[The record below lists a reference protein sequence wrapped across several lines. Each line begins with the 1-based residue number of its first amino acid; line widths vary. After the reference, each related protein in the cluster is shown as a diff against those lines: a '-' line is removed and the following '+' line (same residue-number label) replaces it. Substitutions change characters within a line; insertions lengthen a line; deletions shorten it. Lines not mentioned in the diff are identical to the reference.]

1 MSREEWNIY
10 RIGDIGKIITGKTP
24 PTQNLDNFG
33 EEYPFITPRDM
44 VGQKKVNK
52 TERYLSEEGKNSVKN
67 CLLPA
72 NSICV
77 SCIGSDMGKVVMT
90 TTDSVTNQQL
100 NSIICHPPFDPD
112 FVYYALVNISEEL
125 RNAGRHST
133 AVPILNKSDFSNFEI
148 NAPNIAAQR
157 RIAAILS
164 ALDEKIE
171 LNRQT
176 NATLE
181 AIAQAI
187 FKEWFVDFHFPGATG
202 KMQDS
207 EVGLIPKGWKVG
219 KIRDCA
225 IKIQYGLTQSSSSI
239 EVGPHFLRITDIQ
252 HGKINWDSVPYCIV
266 DEKEFQKYR
275 IDSYDVVIART
286 GASTGES
293 ALVINPPRAVFASYL
308 IRLQFEKVPT
318 AIYVG
323 KLLRTNQYFE
333 FIDSIKSGS
342 AQPNANAQQLS
353 DLIIVIPAE
362 EVLVNYF
369 KIVGEIESY
378 KTESQ
383 NQSAVLTQIRIALLP
398 KLMNGEIDI
407 ERAGLEPAPTK
418 SVRYES
424 NHTKNIHGAYNK

>member
-1 MSREEWNIY
+1 
-10 RIGDIGKIITGKTP
+10 
-24 PTQNLDNFG
+24 LG
-33 EEYPFITPRDM
+33 E
-44 VGQKKVNK
+44 
-52 TERYLSEEGKNSVKN
+52 N
-67 CLLPA
+67 CLLHENLPR
-72 NSICV
+72 V
-77 SCIGSDMGKVVMT
+77 SEEDRQRLSKYVLREGDIVFSRVGSVDRRA
-90 TTDSVTNQQL
+90 
-100 NSIICHPPFDPD
+100 
-112 FVYYALVNISEEL
+112 YVNKGEDGWLFSGRCLRVRPISEEL
-125 RNAGRHST
+125 DSRYLSYYFGLNSFKEYIRAIAVGST
-133 AVPILNKSDFSNFEI
+133 MPSLNTTILSDIEIPLPPIFI
-148 NAPNIAAQR
+148 QR

-164 ALDEKIE
+164 VLDEKIE

-181 AIAQAI
+181 AIAQTI
-187 FKEWFVDFHFPGATG
+187 FKEWFVDFRFPGATG
-202 KMQDS
+202 EMQDS
-207 EVGLIPKGWKVG
+207 NLGPIPKGWKVG
-219 KIRDCA
+219 KIKDCA
-225 IKIQYGLTQSSSSI
+225 IKIQYGLTQSSSSK

-266 DEKEFQKYR
+266 DENEFQKYR

-323 KLLRTNQYFE
+323 KLLRTNQYLE

-353 DLIIVIPAE
+353 DLIIVIPAD
-362 EVLVNYF
+362 EVLVKYF

-383 NQSAVLTQIRIALLP
+383 NQSATLARIRDNLLP
-398 KLMNGEIDI
+398 KLLLGKICVKEV
-407 ERAGLEPAPTK
+407 EQR
-418 SVRYES
+418 
-424 NHTKNIHGAYNK
+424 